1 MKKFFL
7 NIYDFLSRRRWLA
20 AVILVAVMGLCAVSA
35 LRMGYEEDISAFLPQ
50 DEESARYS
58 DIYAKLGGQDR
69 IAVFFKGDDE
79 EEIMDRM
86 LAFEDAWAEADT
98 AGLIDNVRA
107 QVDMGSAS
115 EVLSFIF
122 ANYPYFLTIED
133 IARADSLL
141 STPEYIGERLGHVKQ
156 NLYSPLNPF
165 GTKYYRSDPLGLF
178 TPVMERLSTLDPS
191 GGANLRD
198 GFLFTADGSTG
209 IILFSSPYSGSE
221 SGKNAAVAS
230 LLDEVSGKVQGEG
243 VKVSSTGGPLVAVE
257 NASRI
262 RKDSV
267 LALSIALILIAFVL
281 GLSFKRLDDVL
292 MIVLSIAAGA
302 VFALGLVSTVRS
314 SVSIII
320 LGIGCMILGI
330 AVNYP
335 LHYVDHLKFT
345 RDRRR
350 ALGDQVV
357 PLLVG
362 NITTVGA
369 FLSLLLVKAEA
380 LRDFGLIGAA
390 MLVGTIVFVL
400 VFMPVFTREAKTVR
414 RTLKLDFDRHI
425 RLSKMGRAALF
436 VCFVVLT
443 TVFGILGRNVSFDS
457 DMHHINYMT
466 SEQSE
471 GFEILSNLAG
481 ETSADRAG
489 IFVVSTARTADEAI
503 AEAEKLQQE
512 AADRGSLRS
521 IIPFLPSME
530 TQMERLAAYD
540 ALRSSHPDLLARLR
554 SEALSQGFTPE
565 AFSGFESVWEG
576 SFEPREAEYFAPVT
590 GTLGTGMYLADESGV
605 SVVSYLDVPKEGSKE
620 VKEALRAEMGAGS
633 FCFDSSDVS
642 SRLVSLLSGDFDKIG
657 FICSLIVFIFLW
669 ISFGSFELALTAFL
683 PLAAGWVW
691 ILGIMKLTGLQFNI
705 VNIILATFIFGQ
717 GDDYSIFIT
726 EGLIDGYASG
736 KKVLSSYKN
745 CVVLSALIMFIGI
758 GALITARHPAMRS
771 LAGVTMIGMVTVVA
785 MAYYLPPLIFRLLT
799 EKGGRKRMVP
809 LTVGRMLSTGWILLV
824 FFLSM
829 LNISFVTLLWFIFAP
844 KKKDAY
850 HRYLSK
856 RARAALHLIPGCKY
870 TSKAAPLDRPAL
882 IISNHQSHLDVLAIL
897 AMTPKVILLTNSWV
911 WHNPFYGYI
920 IRKAEF
926 YPVTTG
932 MDDMVPKLREMVARG
947 YSIAVYP
954 EGTRSP
960 DCSIQ
965 RFHRGPFL
973 LAKELGLDILPLYIH
988 GFGYAIPKDE
998 LLLRKA
1004 GLYMEAGERITEIP
1018 DDIKEFTRTLRHKY
1032 IAEYER
1038 IRRERETVSYCAP
1051 IVRYQYLYKGGEAT
1065 RECSAAI
1072 AKALKGMEEPS
1083 GPTVE
1088 IHEAGCGAY
1097 AMLYAMTHR
1106 DVKVIAY
1113 ESDPEKLATA
1123 LLCSYRPDNL
1133 EFVKE

>member
-7 NIYDFLSRRRWLA
+7 NIYDFLAKRRWLA
-20 AVILVAVMGLCAVSA
+20 AIILVAVMGLCAVSA

-69 IAVFFKGDDE
+69 IAVLFKGEDE
-79 EEIMDRM
+79 EEIMERM

-98 AGLIDNVRA
+98 AGLIENVRA
-107 QVDMGSAS
+107 QMDMGAAS
-115 EVLSFIF
+115 EVFSFIC
-122 ANYPYFLTIED
+122 ANYPYFLTAED

-141 STPEYIGERLGHVKQ
+141 ATPGYVGDRLDYVKQ
-156 NLYSPLNPF
+156 NLSSPLNPF

-178 TPVMERLSTLDPS
+178 SPVMERLSGLDPT

-198 GFLFTADGSTG
+198 GFLFTPDGSTG
-209 IILFSSPYSGSE
+209 IILFSSPYAGSE
-221 SGKNAAVAS
+221 SGENSIVAS
-230 LLDEVSGKVQGEG
+230 LVDETIDKVQSDEVRISA
-243 VKVSSTGGPLVAVE
+243 TGGPLVAVE

-262 RKDSV
+262 RKDSILAISIALVLIALV
-267 LALSIALILIAFVL
+267 LALS
-281 GLSFKRLDDVL
+281 FKRFDDVL
-292 MIVLSIAAGA
+292 MIVLAIIAGS

-345 RDRRR
+345 RDRRN
-350 ALGDQVV
+350 ALGDQIV

-390 MLVGTIVFVL
+390 MLVGTIIFVL
-400 VFMPVFTREAKTVR
+400 VFMPVFTREAKAER
-414 RTLKLDFDRHI
+414 RPLKLDFDRHI
-425 RLSKMGRAALF
+425 TLSKKGRAALF
-436 VCFVVLT
+436 SCFVVLT
-443 TVFGILGRNVSFDS
+443 TLFAIVGRNISFDS

-466 SEQSE
+466 KEQSD
-471 GFEILSNLAG
+471 GFETLSSLAG
-481 ETSADRAG
+481 ETSADRAN
-489 IFVVSTARTADEAI
+489 IFIVSSAPTADEAI
-503 AEAEKLQQE
+503 AAAEMIRPD
-512 AADRGSLRS
+512 ASGSGSLRS
-521 IIPFLPSME
+521 ILPFLPSIEMQ
-530 TQMERLAAYD
+530 TERFAAFN
-540 ALRSSHPDLLARLR
+540 ALRESHPNLLAELR
-554 SEALSQGFTPE
+554 KEALSKGFTPD
-565 AFSGFESVWEG
+565 AFSGFENVWNG
-576 SFEPREAEYFAPVT
+576 SHEPQGAEYFAPVT
-590 GTLGTGMYLADESGV
+590 ETLGTGMYLSDENGV
-605 SVVSYLDVPKEGSKE
+605 SVVSYLDVPKEGSEKIKE
-620 VKEALRAEMGAGS
+620 VLRAEMGEGS
-633 FCFDSSDVS
+633 FCFDSADVS

-657 FICSLIVFIFLW
+657 LICSLIVFVFLW

-758 GALITARHPAMRS
+758 GALITAQHPAMRS

-799 EKGGRKRMVP
+799 EKGGRKRLAPVTM
-809 LTVGRMLSTGWILLV
+809 GRILSTGWILFI
-824 FFLSM
+824 FFFSM
-829 LNISFVTLLWFIFAP
+829 INISFVSLLWFIFAR
-844 KKKDAY
+844 KKRDAY
-850 HRYLSK
+850 HRYLSR
-856 RARAALHLIPGCKY
+856 RARAALKLIPGCKY
-870 TSKAAPLDRPAL
+870 TSNAAPLEKPAL
-882 IISNHQSHLDVLAIL
+882 IICNHQSHLDVLAIL

-911 WHNPFYGYI
+911 WNNPFYGYI

-926 YPVTTG
+926 FPVTNG
-932 MDDMVPKLREMVARG
+932 VEDILPSLKEMVARG

-954 EGTRSP
+954 EGTRSN

-965 RFHRGPFL
+965 RFHRGPLL

-988 GFGYAIPKDE
+988 GFGYALPKDE

-1004 GLYMEAGERITEIP
+1004 GLYMEAGERITDIP
-1018 DDIKEFTRTLRHKY
+1018 DDIKAFTKELRHKY
-1032 IAEYER
+1032 VAEYER
-1038 IRRERETVSYCAP
+1038 IRRERETVAYCAP
-1051 IVRYQYLYKGGEAT
+1051 LVRYQYLYKGSDAA

-1072 AKALKGMEEPS
+1072 KKALKGMAAPTGE
-1083 GPTVE
+1083 TVE
-1088 IHEAGCGAY
+1088 IHDAGCGAY

-1106 DVKVIAY
+1106 DVKVVAY

-1123 LLCSYRPDNL
+1123 LLCSFRPENL

>member
-1 MKKFFL
+1 MRKFFL
-7 NIYDFLSRRRWLA
+7 NIYDFLSRRRLVA
-20 AVILVAVMGLCAVSA
+20 AVILVAAMALCAVSA
-35 LRMGYEEDISAFLPQ
+35 LRMKYEEDISAFLPQ

-58 DIYAKLGGQDR
+58 DVYAKLGGQDR
-69 IAVFFKGDDE
+69 IAVFFKGEDE
-79 EEIMDRM
+79 EAIMDRM

-98 AGLIDNVRA
+98 AELISNVCA
-107 QVDMGSAS
+107 QVEMGSAS
-115 EVLSFIF
+115 EVFSFIC
-122 ANYPYFLTIED
+122 ANYPYFLTDRD

-141 STPEYIGERLGHVKQ
+141 SEPGYVGERLDYVKQ

-165 GTKYYRSDPLGLF
+165 GTKFYRSDPLGLF
-178 TPVMERLSTLDPS
+178 SPVIERLSVLDPT

-221 SGKNAAVAS
+221 SGENAVVAS
-230 LLDEVSGKVQGEG
+230 MVEETIAKVQSDE
-243 VKVSSTGGPLVAVE
+243 VKVSATGGPLVAVE

-267 LALSIALILIAFVL
+267 LAISIALILIALVL
-281 GLSFKRLDDVL
+281 ALSFKRFDDVL
-292 MIVLSIAAGA
+292 MIVLAIIAGS
-302 VFALGLVSTVRS
+302 VFALGLVSTIRS

-345 RDRRR
+345 RDRRK

-400 VFMPVFTREAKTVR
+400 VFMPVFTREAKAER
-414 RTLKLDFDRHI
+414 RTIKLDFDRHFS
-425 RLSKMGRAALF
+425 LSKKGRAFLFAGFAALT
-436 VCFVVLT
+436 VV
-443 TVFGILGRNVSFDS
+443 FAIFGRNISFDS

-466 SEQSE
+466 QEQSE
-471 GFEILSNLAG
+471 GFEVLSNLAG
-481 ETSADRAG
+481 ESSADRAS
-489 IFVVSTARTADEAI
+489 IFVVSTAPSAEEAI
-503 AEAEKLQQE
+503 AEAEKIQPE
-512 AADRGSLRS
+512 AAKCGSLRS
-521 IIPFLPSME
+521 ILPFLPSME
-530 TQMERLAAYD
+530 TQKERLASFS
-540 ALRSSHPDLLARLR
+540 ALRESYPDLLAELR
-554 SEALSQGFTPE
+554 KESLSRGFTVG
-565 AFSGFESVWEG
+565 AFSGFEALWEDD
-576 SFEPREAEYFAPVT
+576 FQPKDADYFST
-590 GTLGTGMYLADESGV
+590 ITSTLGSSMYLVNADGV
-605 SVVSYLDVPKEGSKE
+605 SVVSYLDVPKEGSAE
-620 VKEALRAEMGAGS
+620 VKETLRSGMDAGA

-642 SRLVSLLSGDFDKIG
+642 SRLVSLLSADFDKIG
-657 FICSLIVFIFLW
+657 LICSLIVFVFLW
-669 ISFGSFELALTAFL
+669 LSFGSFELALTAFL

-799 EKGGRKRMVP
+799 EKGGRKRIAPV
-809 LTVGRMLSTGWILLV
+809 TVGRILSTGWILFI
-824 FFLSM
+824 FFFSM
-829 LNISFVTLLWFIFAP
+829 INISFVSLLWFIFAR
-844 KKKDAY
+844 KKRDAY
-850 HRYLSK
+850 HRYLSR
-856 RARAALHLIPGCKY
+856 RARAALKLIPGCKY
-870 TSKAAPLDRPAL
+870 TSKAAPLDKPAL
-882 IISNHQSHLDVLAIL
+882 IICNHQSHLDVLAIL

-911 WHNPFYGYI
+911 WNNPFYGYI

-926 YPVTTG
+926 FPVSNG
-932 MDDMVPKLREMVARG
+932 VEDIIPSLKEMVARG

-965 RFHRGPFL
+965 RFHRGPFI

-988 GFGYAIPKDE
+988 GFGYALPKDE

-1004 GLYMEAGERITEIP
+1004 GLYMESGERISEIP
-1018 DDIKEFTRTLRHKY
+1018 EDLKAFTKVLRHKY

-1038 IRRERETVSYCAP
+1038 IRRERETAAYCAP
-1051 IVRYQYLYKGGEAT
+1051 LVRYQYLYKGSEAA

-1072 AKALKGMEEPS
+1072 KKALKGMEEPA
-1083 GPTVE
+1083 GETVE

-1106 DVKVIAY
+1106 DVKVVAY
-1113 ESDPEKLATA
+1113 ESDPEKLSTA
-1123 LLCSYRPDNL
+1123 LLCSYRPENL

>member
-1 MKKFFL
+1 MKKVFL
-7 NIYDFLSRRRWLA
+7 HIYDFLSKRRWLA
-20 AVILVAVMGLCAVSA
+20 AAILAVVLGLCAFSA
-35 LRMGYEEDISAFLPQ
+35 MRMGYEEDISAFLPQ

-58 DIYAKLGGQDR
+58 EIYAKLGGQDR

-79 EEIMDRM
+79 EEIMEKM
-86 LAFEDAWAEADT
+86 LSFEDAWAEADT
-98 AGLIDNVRA
+98 AGLIPDVRA

-115 EVLSFIF
+115 EVFSFIS
-122 ANYPYFLTIED
+122 ANYPYFLTRED

-141 STPEYIGERLGHVKQ
+141 SVPGYIGNRLDEVKQ

-178 TPVMERLSTLDPS
+178 LPVIERLSAMDPT

-198 GFLFTADGSTG
+198 GFLFTPDGTTG
-209 IILFSSPYSGSE
+209 IILFSSPHSGSE
-221 SGKNAAVAS
+221 SGENAKIAA
-230 LLDEVSGKVQGEG
+230 LLEEVIGKISTPEITVT
-243 VKVSSTGGPLVAVE
+243 STGGPLVAVG

-267 LALSIALILIAFVL
+267 LAISIALVLIALVL

-292 MIVLSIAAGA
+292 MIVLAIAAGA
-302 VFALGLVSTVRS
+302 VFALGLVSTVSS

-345 RDRRR
+345 RDRRK

-390 MLVGTIVFVL
+390 MLVGTIIFVL
-400 VFMPVFTREAKTVR
+400 VFMPVFTRDAKAER
-414 RTLKLDFDRHI
+414 RTVKLDFDRHI
-425 RLSKMGRAALF
+425 KLSGKGRAALF
-436 VCFVVLT
+436 ICFAVLT
-443 TVFGILGRNVSFDS
+443 TVLAIAGRNISFDS

-466 SEQSE
+466 KEQSD
-471 GFEILSNLAG
+471 GFETLSSMAGNGGGIFLVSTG
-481 ETSADRAG
+481 ETADK
-489 IFVVSTARTADEAI
+489 AI
-503 AEAEKLQQE
+503 EEAEKVVP
-512 AADRGSLRS
+512 AASEKGSVRS
-521 IIPFLPSME
+521 ILPFLPSKAK
-530 TQMERLAAYD
+530 QKERLEAFE
-540 ALRSSHPDLLARLR
+540 ALREAHPSLMSDLRKESAAR
-554 SEALSQGFTPE
+554 GFAPG
-565 AFSGFESVWEG
+565 AFSIFESTWE
-576 SFEPREAEYFAPVT
+576 SSREVQDADFFAPVT
-590 GTLGTGMYLADESGV
+590 ATLGQGMYLSGGDGV
-605 SVVSYLDVPKEGSKE
+605 SVVSYLNTPKEE
-620 VKEALRAEMGAGS
+620 AEPAKEALRASMDGSS

-642 SRLVSLLSGDFDKIG
+642 SRLAGLLSEDFDKIG
-657 FICSLIVFIFLW
+657 LICSLIVFVFLW

-683 PLAAGWVW
+683 PLAVGWVW
-691 ILGIMKLTGLQFNI
+691 ILGIMRLTGLQFNI

-726 EGLIDGYASG
+726 EGLIDRYASG

-799 EKGGRKRMVP
+799 EKGGKKRMTPV
-809 LTVGRMLSTGWILLV
+809 TAGRILATGWILLV
-824 FFLSM
+824 FILAM
-829 LNISFVTLLWFIFAP
+829 IGISLVSLVWFVVAP
-844 KKKDAY
+844 RKKDAY
-850 HRYLSK
+850 HRFIS
-856 RARAALHLIPGCKY
+856 RCARISLHLIPGCKY
-870 TSKAAPLDRPAL
+870 TSKAAPLEKPAL

-897 AMTPKVILLTNSWV
+897 AMTPKVILLTNDWV
-911 WHNPFYGYI
+911 WNNPYYGYI

-926 YPVTTG
+926 YPVSNG
-932 MDDMVPKLREMVARG
+932 VEDMLPKLREMVSRG

-954 EGTRSP
+954 EGTRSA

-965 RFHRGPFL
+965 RFHRGPFI
-973 LAKELGLDILPLYIH
+973 LAKELGLDILPVFIH
-988 GFGYAIPKDE
+988 GFGYALPKEE

-1004 GLYMEAGERITEIP
+1004 NLYMEAGERITEIP
-1018 DDIKEFTRTLRHKY
+1018 DDVRKFTRSLRHFY
-1032 IAEYER
+1032 MAEYER
-1038 IRRERETVSYCAP
+1038 IRREKETARYCAP
-1051 IVRYQYLYKGGEAT
+1051 FVRYQYLYKGGDAA
-1065 RECSAAI
+1065 RECSDAI
-1072 AKALKGMEEPS
+1072 KRALHGMEEPA
-1083 GPTVE
+1083 GETVE
-1088 IHEAGCGAY
+1088 IRNAGCGAF

-1106 DVKVIAY
+1106 DKKVVAY
-1113 ESDPEKLATA
+1113 ESDPEKYDTA
-1123 LLCSYRPDNL
+1123 VLCSYRPHNL

>member
-1 MKKFFL
+1 M
-7 NIYDFLSRRRWLA
+7 A
-20 AVILVAVMGLCAVSA
+20 AIILIAVMGLCAVSA
-35 LRMGYEEDISAFLPQ
+35 MRMKYEEDISAFLPQ
-50 DEESARYS
+50 DGESVRYR

-69 IAVFFKGDDE
+69 IAVFFKGQDE
-79 EEIMDRM
+79 EAIMDRM
-86 LAFEDAWAEADT
+86 LAFEEAWAEADT
-98 AGLIDNVRA
+98 AGLISNVSA
-107 QVDMGSAS
+107 QVDMGAAS

-122 ANYPYFLTIED
+122 ANYPYFLTAED

-141 STPEYIGERLGHVKQ
+141 ATPGYIGQRLDYVKQ

-165 GTKYYRSDPLGLF
+165 GTKYYRCDPLGLF
-178 TPVMERLSTLDPS
+178 TPVMERLSVLDPT

-198 GFLFTADGSTG
+198 GFLFTADGRTG

-221 SGKNAAVAS
+221 SGENAVVAS
-230 LLDEVSGKVQGEG
+230 LVDKTVDKVQSDD
-243 VKVSSTGGPLVAVE
+243 VKVSATGGPLVAVE

-267 LALSIALILIAFVL
+267 LAISIALILIALVL
-281 GLSFKRLDDVL
+281 ALSFKRFDDVL
-292 MIVLSIAAGA
+292 MIVLAILAGS
-302 VFALGLVSTVRS
+302 VFALGLVSTIRS

-345 RDRRR
+345 RDRRK

-390 MLVGTIVFVL
+390 MLVGTIIFVL
-400 VFMPVFTREAKTVR
+400 IFMPVFTREAKGER

-425 RLSKMGRAALF
+425 NLSKKGRAVLFAGFAAL
-436 VCFVVLT
+436 T
-443 TVFGILGRNVSFDS
+443 IVFLIFGRNISFDS

-466 SEQSE
+466 QEQSE
-471 GFEILSNLAG
+471 GFEILSSLAG
-481 ETSADRAG
+481 ETSPDRSNVF
-489 IFVVSTARTADEAI
+489 IVSSAPSADEAVY
-503 AEAEKLQQE
+503 EAEKIQSE
-512 AADRGSLRS
+512 AAGCGSLRS
-521 IIPFLPSME
+521 IIPFLPSGQ
-530 TQMERLAAYD
+530 TQKERLAAYD
-540 ALRSSHPDLLARLR
+540 ALRSSHPDLLAQLHK
-554 SEALSQGFTPE
+554 EALSMGFTPE

-576 SFEPREAEYFAPVT
+576 SYEPQDADYFAPVT
-590 GTLGTGMYLADESGV
+590 ERLGTSMYLADEGGV
-605 SVVSYLDVPKEGSKE
+605 SVVSYLDVPKEGSEE
-620 VKEALRAEMGAGS
+620 VKERLRASMGPGA
-633 FCFDSSDVS
+633 FCFDSADVS

-657 FICSLIVFIFLW
+657 LICSLIVFVFLW
-669 ISFGSFELALTAFL
+669 LSFGSFELALTAFL

-799 EKGGRKRMVP
+799 EKNGRRRLAPV
-809 LTVGRMLSTGWILLV
+809 TVGRIISTFWILFI
-824 FFLSM
+824 FFFSM
-829 LNISFVTLLWFIFAP
+829 LNISFVSLLWFIFAR
-844 KKKDAY
+844 KKRDAY
-850 HRYLSK
+850 HKYLSQ
-856 RARAALHLIPGCKY
+856 RARAALKLIPGCRY
-870 TSKAAPLDRPAL
+870 TCKAAPLDKPAL
-882 IISNHQSHLDVLAIL
+882 IICNHQSHLDVLAIL

-911 WHNPFYGYI
+911 WNNPFYGYI

-926 YPVTTG
+926 FPVSNG
-932 MDDMVPKLREMVARG
+932 VDDIIPKLKEMVARG

-954 EGTRSP
+954 EGTRSA

-965 RFHRGPFL
+965 RFHRGPFV

-988 GFGYAIPKDE
+988 GFGYALPKDE

-1018 DDIKEFTRTLRHKY
+1018 DDVKAFTKELRHKY
-1032 IAEYER
+1032 VAEYER
-1038 IRRERETVSYCAP
+1038 IRCERETASYLAP
-1051 IVRYQYLYKGGEAT
+1051 LLRYQYLYKGGEAA

-1072 AKALKGMEEPS
+1072 KKALKGMDAPA
-1083 GPTVE
+1083 GPVVE
-1088 IHEAGCGAY
+1088 IHDAGCGAY

-1106 DVKVIAY
+1106 DVKVVAY
-1113 ESDPEKLATA
+1113 ESDEEKLSTA

-1133 EFVKE
+1133 EFVKG